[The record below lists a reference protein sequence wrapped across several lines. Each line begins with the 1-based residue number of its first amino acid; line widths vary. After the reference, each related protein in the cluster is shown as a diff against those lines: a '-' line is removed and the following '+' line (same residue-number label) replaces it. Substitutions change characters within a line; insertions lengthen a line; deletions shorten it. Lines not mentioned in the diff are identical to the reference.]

1 MLVTLDILKYSS
13 RIMISDWLISPYNLE
28 NVRSKIIVVFEWEW
42 DKRKPEDDGI
52 RTPFCLF
59 RMKQ

>member
-1 MLVTLDILKYSS
+1 
-13 RIMISDWLISPYNLE
+13 MISDWLISPYNLE